1 MATNI
6 ARRPGSARLTVT
18 DTTFP
23 AAAQVTF
30 NESAQW
36 IEVVNESTTEWLEV
50 SFDGGTTI
58 ATRLVPGINPRRE
71 WGDVRARSV
80 NLKSQSG
87 GAAAQ
92 VCIE

>member
-6 ARRPGSARLTVT
+6 TRRPGSARLTVT
-18 DTTFP
+18 DTSFP
-23 AAAQVTF
+23 TAAQVTF
-30 NESAQW
+30 DESAQW

-58 ATRLVPGINPRRE
+58 ATRLVPGINPRRK

-80 NLKSQSG
+80 KLKSQSG